1 MRRHGRPE
9 FASLIICGGL
19 SKNVLFVQTLAEA
32 CGMPVLYPNESEMVL
47 VGAAILAARAA
58 NFHSSLL
65 VCFFFLYFLIIFLR
79 YIL

>member
-1 MRRHGRPE
+1 MRRHGRPD

-32 CGMPVLYPNESEMVL
+32 CGLPVLYPNESEMVL

-58 NFHSSLL
+58 NYHTSLL
-65 VCFFFLYFLIIFLR
+65 VNFPFNLEF
-79 YIL
+79 